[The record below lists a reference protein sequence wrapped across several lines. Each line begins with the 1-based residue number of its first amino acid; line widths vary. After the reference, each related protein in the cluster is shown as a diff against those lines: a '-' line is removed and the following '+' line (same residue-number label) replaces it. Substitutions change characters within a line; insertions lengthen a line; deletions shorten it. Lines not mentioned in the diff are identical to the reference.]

1 MVADGVR
8 KIDLFISRLNSS
20 TTENDAASI
29 VKEALSS
36 RNIEGENIVATKLK
50 TRYENYS
57 SFCVTIVVARSEFS
71 TTLDQ
76 VYSEDTWPVGMLIR
90 RYFKHNNNGA
100 HK

>member
-1 MVADGVR
+1 MYGYIY
-8 KIDLFISRLNSS
+8 KHGYIYI
-20 TTENDAASI
+20 
-29 VKEALSS
+29 
-36 RNIEGENIVATKLK
+36 GEKHGCIVATKLK
-50 TRYENYS
+50 SRYENYS

-100 HK
+100 NK